1 MSLSTSAPSPIPAT
15 SAPLLQAEGVTVR
28 FDACERPF
36 DVVRDVSFTLHPGR
50 TLCLVGESGCGIR
63 FHEQALKEWKKLG
76 ATLQEQFKKKLAE
89 RLEQPRIPS
98 AALSG
103 MSDCYKIKLKAAG
116 YRLVYRVEDDIVY
129 VTVIAVGKRER
140 NIVYGTAHSRM

>member
-1 MSLSTSAPSPIPAT
+1 MSYKL
-15 SAPLLQAEGVTVR
+15 
-28 FDACERPF
+28 
-36 DVVRDVSFTLHPGR
+36 
-50 TLCLVGESGCGIR
+50 R

-76 ATLQEQFKKKLAE
+76 STLQEQFKKKLAE

-103 MSDCYKIKLKAAG
+103 MPDCYKIKLKSAG

-129 VTVIAVGKRER
+129 VTVIALGKRER
-140 NIVYGTAHSRM
+140 GTIYDTAQNRM